1 MRAPGTWPVARLVR
15 TSSDSPSPTLTDCS
29 IHDGAATSPV
39 LARQLLPDKT
49 SHVGDLDDVARI
61 GAMAKRAEQ
70 SRRLYPPGGRH
81 GLSVAIP

>member
-39 LARQLLPDKT
+39 LAKQLLSDRSGHAGPDP
-49 SHVGDLDDVARI
+49 GEPPE
-61 GAMAKRAEQ
+61 RAVP
-70 SRRLYPPGGRH
+70 RLQGPREPGQVVVRAYANH
-81 GLSVAIP
+81 